1 MRELCLEDI
10 EVGMRETSEP
20 FTVERDAIIAFA
32 REWDPQPFHLDEA
45 AAATSVFGGLSACA
59 AHSFAILSR
68 LGNTMEGRVVVLA
81 GLGTEKL
88 ELKAPVR
95 PGDRLRLVRTFVAK
109 RTSRSKPDRGI
120 VDIDNVLINQ
130 DDEVVLATLGKVMV
144 ESRSRR
150 GGHG

>member
-1 MRELCLEDI
+1 MRELRLEDI

-20 FTVERDAIIAFA
+20 FTVERSAIIEFA
-32 REWDPQPFHLDEA
+32 RQWDPQPFHLDEA
-45 AAATSVFGGLSACA
+45 AAAGSVFGGLSACA

-109 RTSRSKPDRGI
+109 RPSRSKPDRGI

-150 GGHG
+150 GDHG